1 LIGDASQGLAG
12 SGARDATPRSRGLGP
27 SGRAGRWIGGA
38 SRRLAGKQRRRD
50 AAIEDSEVEFEG
62 QAERPVEDASRRHG
76 REAEPEMQQPESDV

>member
-1 LIGDASQGLAG
+1 
-12 SGARDATPRSRGLGP
+12 LGP